1 MAGPM
6 FPLIVVALYAV
17 VLIGVGLRKSREVH
31 GQAGFSLAG
40 RGLGLGVLV
49 GTLVATWTGTGS
61 IFGQAERAFEVGL
74 PALILPLGSVFG
86 FLVLIVLCTKV
97 RRHGPYTLQ
106 DILEERFGPV
116 ARVLGTLT
124 LLLAYL
130 VIVSYQ
136 FRAATVVIERLFAD
150 VGWGAAPGT
159 GQAAGPGTAHGTALV
174 VVALLV
180 GGYTALAGMLSI
192 SLTDTFN
199 GVLMT
204 VGLLLALPFVWSA
217 AGGVEAVVA
226 ALPESGRRVT
236 GVYGAFDL
244 LSYTLPTFLLVM
256 GDANLHSRFLSAKS
270 DGVARR
276 AALLLIPAVLFVD
289 GAIIL
294 LAVGGR
300 ALLPDLAAGGHVI
313 FELALTHT
321 PPLIGALLVA
331 SILAVIISTADS
343 YLLSSS
349 SALLRDVYQR
359 FVAPEADERRLLRM
373 ARVLVMLC
381 TLAALGMAFA
391 GEGFFRVAFFAYTIY
406 GVGITPVLLAAL
418 FWRRATPAGAVGGM
432 LAGMTTVI
440 VWEAA
445 ALSARA
451 AAALGQPE
459 ETVVE
464 AVIPAILVASAVLI
478 GLSLVTRP
486 RPAPEPGTRA

>member
-1 MAGPM
+1 M
-6 FPLIVVALYAV
+6 FNLLVVAAYAAF
-17 VLIGVGLRKSREVH
+17 LIGIGIRKSAHVH
-31 GQAGFSLAG
+31 GQASFSLAG
-40 RGLGLGVLV
+40 RGLGTGVLV

-61 IFGQAERAFEVGL
+61 IFGQAERSWEVGL

-86 FLVLIVLCTKV
+86 FAVLFVLCTRV

-136 FRAATVVIERLFAD
+136 FRAATVVLERLFAD
-150 VGWGAAPGT
+150 VGWSD
-159 GQAAGPGTAHGTALV
+159 GPGAGHGLSLV

-204 VGLLLALPFVWSA
+204 IGLVLALPFVWSA
-217 AGGVEAVVA
+217 AGGAEAVVA

-236 GVYGAFDL
+236 GLYGAFDL

-256 GDANLHSRFLSAKS
+256 GDANLHTRFLSARS

-289 GAIIL
+289 GAIIM

-300 ALLPDLAAGGHVI
+300 ALMPDLEAGGHVI

-321 PPLIGALLVA
+321 PPVIGALLVA
-331 SILAVIISTADS
+331 TILAVIVSTADS

-359 FVAPEADERRLLRM
+359 FVSPQADDRQLLRV
-373 ARVLVMLC
+373 ARLLVMLC
-381 TLAALGMAFA
+381 TLVALGMAFL
-391 GEGFFRVAFFAYTIY
+391 GEGFFEVAFFAYTVY

-418 FWRRATPAGAVGGM
+418 FWRRATPVGAIGGM

-440 VWEAA
+440 VWEALSLSTWAA
-445 ALSARA
+445 AL
-451 AAALGQPE
+451 LGQPE
-459 ETVVE
+459 GTVVE
-464 AVIPAILVASAVLI
+464 AVIPAILVASAVLTA
-478 GLSLVTRP
+478 LSLVTKP
-486 RPAPEPGTRA
+486 RPGPAAGS